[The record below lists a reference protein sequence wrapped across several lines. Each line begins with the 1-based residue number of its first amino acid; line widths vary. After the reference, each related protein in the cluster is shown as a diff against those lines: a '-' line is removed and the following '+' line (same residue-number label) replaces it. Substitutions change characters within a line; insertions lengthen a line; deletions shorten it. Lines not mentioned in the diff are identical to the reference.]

1 VVFEVLG
8 QVAVLTRRLDRL
20 NDGRSRGALERG
32 KLVSQRL
39 ALRRCQLIDSR
50 FAQD

>member
-8 QVAVLTRRLDRL
+8 QIAVLTRRLDRL
-20 NDGRSRGALERG
+20 NDCRSRGALELRKFVG
-32 KLVSQRL
+32 ERL
-39 ALRRCQLIDSR
+39 PLRRCQLIDSR